1 MAVKDETQAF
11 ENIQEI
17 IAFLSE
23 KLTDARYKLRI
34 RSEEVNQLNSL
45 IKSVDQRLTQLN
57 LLAAGWPK
65 ETPPAPDTSASTPDD
80 SLRAV
85 VDILSAHGGPM
96 RIKSIAKY
104 ASENNLIRS
113 TGGPDGIASIISNL
127 LSRHSPRV
135 FVNTGWGWW
144 DLAEAFKE
152 IIKKPRGAEPPPPPS
167 NVVELN
173 RKSS

>member
-1 MAVKDETQAF
+1 MAVKDESQAF
-11 ENIQEI
+11 ANIQEI

-23 KLTDARYKLRI
+23 KLTDTRYKLRI
-34 RSEEVNQLNSL
+34 RNEEVNQLNQSVKSL
-45 IKSVDQRLTQLN
+45 DNRLNQLN
-57 LLAAGWPK
+57 LLAAEWPK
-65 ETPPAPDTSASTPDD
+65 ETSPALDTSASAPED

-85 VDILSAHGGPM
+85 IGILSAHGGPM

-113 TGGPDGIASIISNL
+113 TGGSEGITSIISNL
-127 LSRHSPRV
+127 LSRHSPRM

-144 DLAEAFKE
+144 DLAAPYKE
-152 IIKKPRGAEPPPPPS
+152 TTKQTASDEPAPLPS